1 MQHRLIL
8 LPLTILNLLLL
19 SCLLIYAQQPLPN
32 GRKLP
37 PSAYYTPVGNMPANL
52 ILSSDGRYVLCNCIG
67 HEAGLWCLRLSD
79 GRIMSHLAFPNTPPF
94 PSTYGLYYGLAGTPD
109 NTLYLSEGCNS
120 AIAVVK
126 LKTDG
131 SLSLIKT
138 LDMPVKG
145 DVPAGIALDQRGYLY
160 VAVNMFWG
168 QNDPRLMR
176 NPGQLAI
183 YNLKTHQWVSTTNL
197 NTQLSNFPLAV
208 AVTPRGDRVF
218 VSSERDSAVYVFN
231 ASRPTH
237 PMLLKKIITGDHPDA
252 LCLNHKATRCYVAN
266 AHSDTISV
274 LDVAS
279 CRVLATISLRPESL
293 RGLPGITPTGLA
305 LSPDET
311 ILYATLADLDA
322 VAVIST
328 HSNRLLGLIPTGWY
342 PTSIATS
349 TDGKHLVVANGM
361 GNTAQNPNPLHISGR
376 PDADDYYI
384 LNLIHGSVQRIPVPT
399 PRMLTTLTRTVL
411 ADAHIPSR
419 SPQTNPLAA
428 ISLQAGKIQH
438 VIYVIKENR
447 TFDQVLGDL
456 PNANGDP
463 NLCLFGKEITPN
475 MHALAQRFVL
485 LDNFYCCGEVSG
497 SGWTW
502 STQGMSNEYVQRNV
516 PYTYSGRGRLY
527 DYEGQNNGY
536 LVGGHPALGPDG
548 KPLPDLLFPKGAKP
562 VPDVAGIPTGRI
574 WDRVRQA
581 GLSYRN
587 YGFFLSE
594 GPKLPGFGQVLPD
607 NYPDVAGLQPPGHD
621 LAGKTDA
628 DYRRF
633 DLDYPDS
640 DAPEI
645 WYNRT
650 HDPNCLYPERAYGKY
665 SMPSRIAE
673 WKREFHQ
680 MLAKDPTGKAVPAFM
695 TIRLMMDHTAG
706 LRSGAHSPA
715 SDVADNDYAVGE
727 LVETISHSPI
737 WQSSAIFIIED
748 DAQDGPDHV
757 DAHRSPCLVISPW
770 IKAHSVDHRFYNT
783 DSVLRTIELLLGL
796 QPMSEY
802 DALANPILDW
812 DTAPHNNAPYT
823 ALLPPKRII
832 AEHNPSKSALKPGS
846 VLYRLVAEADHLD
859 LSHADA
865 APVQQLNKMIWVSVR
880 GLKSPM
886 PPPRY
891 TLPLPLIRQQ
901 LGRDEDK

>member
-1 MQHRLIL
+1 MRHALSKTLIGAL
-8 LPLTILNLLLL
+8 CVISSIGIGSPTN
-19 SCLLIYAQQPLPN
+19 AQQLPN
-32 GRKLP
+32 GRMLS
-37 PSAYYTPVGNMPANL
+37 PSLYTTPVGNVPVNL
-52 ILSSDGRYVLCNCIG
+52 AISPDGRYALCTCIG
-67 HEAGLWCLRLSD
+67 HESGLWCLRLSD
-79 GRIMSHLAFPNTPPF
+79 GRIVSHLAFPNTSPH
-94 PSTYGLYYGLAGTPD
+94 PSTYGLYYGLAIAPN

-120 AIAVVK
+120 AIAEVK
-126 LKTDG
+126 LKSDG
-131 SLSLIKT
+131 SLSLVKT
-138 LDMPVKG
+138 LAMPVKG
-145 DVPAGIALDQRGYLY
+145 DVPAGMALDQRGYLY

-168 QNDPRLMR
+168 QRDPRLML

-183 YNLKTHQWVSTTNL
+183 YNLQTHQWVSTTNL
-197 NTQLSNFPLAV
+197 NAKLSNFPLAV
-208 AVTPRGDRVF
+208 AVTPQGDRVF

-237 PMLLKKIITGDHPDA
+237 PTLQKKVITGNHPDA
-252 LCLNHKATRCYVAN
+252 LCLNRKATRCYVAN
-266 AHSDTISV
+266 AHRDTISV
-274 LDVAS
+274 LDVPS

-293 RGLPGITPTGLA
+293 RGLPGVTPTGLA
-305 LSPDET
+305 LSLDEKT
-311 ILYATLADLDA
+311 LYATLADLDA

-328 HSNRLLGLIPTGWY
+328 RTNRLLGLIPTGWY
-342 PTSIATS
+342 PTSLAVS
-349 TDGKHLVVANGM
+349 PHGKSLFVANGM
-361 GNTAQNPNPLHISGR
+361 GNQAQNPNPLQIAGR
-376 PDADDYYI
+376 PDADTYYI
-384 LNLIHGSVQRIPVPT
+384 LNLIHGSVQTIPLPNS
-399 PRMLTTLTRTVL
+399 LTTLTRTVL
-411 ADAHIPSR
+411 DKAHIPSK
-419 SPQTNPLAA
+419 PPNGNPLAA
-428 ISLQAGKIQH
+428 IGLRAGKIKH

-447 TFDQVLGDL
+447 TYDQVLGDL
-456 PNANGDP
+456 PNGNGDP
-463 NLCLFGKEITPN
+463 NLCLFGTEITPN
-475 MHALAQRFVL
+475 MHALAERFVL

-548 KPLPDLLFPKGAKP
+548 KPLPDLLFPKGANP
-562 VPDVAGIPTGRI
+562 IPDVAGIPTGRI

-594 GPKLPGFGQVLPD
+594 GLNLPGFGQVLPD
-607 NYPDVAGLQPPGHD
+607 NYPDETGLQPPGHD
-621 LAGKTDA
+621 LAGKTD
-628 DYRRF
+628 DDFRRF

-645 WYNRT
+645 WYERT

-665 SMPSRIAE
+665 AMPSRIAE
-673 WKREFHQ
+673 WKREFHE
-680 MLAKDPTGKAVPAFM
+680 MLVKDPSGNAVPAFI

-737 WQSSAIFIIED
+737 WKSTAIFVIED

-757 DAHRSPCLVISPW
+757 DAHRSPCLAISPW
-770 IKAHSVDHRFYNT
+770 IKAHSEDHRFYNT

-796 QPMSEY
+796 KPMSEY
-802 DALANPILDW
+802 DALASPILDW
-812 DTAPHNNAPYT
+812 DTAPNNDAPYT

-859 LSHADA
+859 FSHADA
-865 APVQQLNKMIWVSVR
+865 APAQRLNRMIWVSVR
-880 GLKSPM
+880 GPHSPM

-891 TLPLPLIRQQ
+891 TLPLPIIRQQ
-901 LGRDEDK
+901 LGRDNAGL